1 MRATGDPGKMP
12 ETKIAVDFPSA
23 GVAAMGAVADA
34 IDRKIRSA
42 LAPTALLITDDSA
55 KHAGHSGAREG
66 GESHFTVEI
75 VSAAFEGKSRVARQ
89 RLVYDLLKSEF
100 AQGLHALALV
110 TKTPA
115 EAG

>member
-1 MRATGDPGKMP
+1 MA
-12 ETKIAVDFPSA
+12 
-23 GVAAMGAVADA
+23 AVADV
-34 IDRKIRSA
+34 IEQKIRTA
-42 LAPTALLITDDSA
+42 LAPTTLVVTDDSSR
-55 KHAGHSGAREG
+55 HAGHSGARAG

-100 AQGLHALALV
+100 DQGLHALALV

-115 EAG
+115 EADG